1 MSNNLRHNQLR
12 GGGNNLFRFLKKL
25 HLIGDEQKYGDIS
38 LLSLFYLIFRTFF
51 GRILYA
57 YAYNGLILEPINK
70 KILRPAIWRMLGC
83 KVGKNVHIGHQ
94 VRIDFGNA
102 DKIIVADDVVISNGA
117 TILCH
122 KRDVTNYHK
131 DDHANRL
138 PFVYEEVIIN
148 KGCQIGLNTT
158 LLPGVE
164 IGEGTIIGSCSV
176 VTKSL
181 PRWSV
186 AVGNPAKVLRTVI
199 PVE

>member
-1 MSNNLRHNQLR
+1 
-12 GGGNNLFRFLKKL
+12 
-25 HLIGDEQKYGDIS
+25 
-38 LLSLFYLIFRTFF
+38 
-51 GRILYA
+51 
-57 YAYNGLILEPINK
+57 
-70 KILRPAIWRMLGC
+70 MLGC

-94 VRIDFGNA
+94 IRIDFGNA
-102 DKIIVADDVVISNGA
+102 DKINVAYDVVISNGV

-122 KRDVTNYHK
+122 KRYVTNYHK

-181 PRWSV
+181 PGWSV
-186 AVGNPAKVLRTVI
+186 AVGNSAKVLRTVI